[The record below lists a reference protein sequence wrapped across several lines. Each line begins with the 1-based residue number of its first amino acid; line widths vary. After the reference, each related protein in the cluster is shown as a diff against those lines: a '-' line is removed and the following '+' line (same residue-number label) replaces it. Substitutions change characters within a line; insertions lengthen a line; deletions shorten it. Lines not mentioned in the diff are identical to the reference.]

1 MLYFLKQILKKN
13 YFIYFISRFL
23 YEKIFIF
30 NYTRLINF
38 IKFIINYKRNKIFK
52 SHPKEMNKIILYN
65 KEFFYPK
72 YSISYEEFFKNF
84 ELKTPLNTEYNLIAK
99 ELFEKEIE
107 CVLDVGANIG
117 YQSSFYNKFF
127 GNKIKIH
134 CFEPHPISY
143 FFLEKNLSSF
153 DNIRLYNFA
162 LGNENKEDYMSI
174 PNHEVQRLSNLG
186 VMSIG
191 QHSNNLKTKILIKK
205 LDLLPVSFQQFKAIY
220 IKIDV
225 EGYEDNVLKGMFNFL
240 NSNLHLYL
248 KIEINKNFNNVA
260 KITSTINFIEK
271 LNFKFF
277 IIKNGKFINYNK
289 WQIIKFLIY
298 RNAEIFCKKSSIS
311 TRSSTKNFKN
321 H

>member
-1 MLYFLKQILKKN
+1 MFCYK
-13 YFIYFISRFL
+13 
-23 YEKIFIF
+23 
-30 NYTRLINF
+30 RLINCN
-38 IKFIINYKRNKIFK
+38 KFLINYKKNKYFK
-52 SHPKEMNKIILYN
+52 SHAKEVKKIILYN

-72 YSISYEEFFKNF
+72 YSISYNKFLKNF
-84 ELKTPLNTEYNLIAK
+84 EGETLLNTQYNLTAK
-99 ELFEKEIE
+99 EFFEKEIE
-107 CVLDVGANIG
+107 CILDVGASIG

-143 FFLEKNLSSF
+143 FFLEKNLSSV
-153 DNIRLYNFA
+153 DNIKLYNFA

-174 PNHEVQRLSNLG
+174 PNHQGLLDLG
-186 VMSIG
+186 AMSIG
-191 QHSNNLKTKILIKK
+191 QHSNDFKIKILIKK
-205 LDLLPVSFQQFKAIY
+205 LDLLPISFQQFKAIY
-220 IKIDV
+220 VKIDV
-225 EGYEDNVLKGMFNFL
+225 EGYEDNVLKGMSNFL

-248 KIEINKNFNNVA
+248 KIEFNKNYNSVA

-289 WQIIKFLIY
+289 SQIIKFLIY
-298 RNAEIFCKKSSIS
+298 RNAEIFCKNFSIS